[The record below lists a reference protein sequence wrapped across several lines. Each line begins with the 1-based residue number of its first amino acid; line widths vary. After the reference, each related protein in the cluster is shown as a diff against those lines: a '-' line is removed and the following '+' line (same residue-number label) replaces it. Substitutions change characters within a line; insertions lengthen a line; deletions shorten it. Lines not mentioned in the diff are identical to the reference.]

1 MRGLVVSQPEK
12 QLAVAA
18 VLGFLVG
25 FGGRA
30 QVGVVLPTVALLALT
45 CVFIFII
52 HFNSTRR
59 YFLSAYLYI
68 IKPTS

>member
-1 MRGLVVSQPEK
+1 MRRFVIFQPEK
-12 QLAVAA
+12 QFAVTAG
-18 VLGFLVG
+18 LGFLVG

-68 IKPTS
+68 IKPTF